1 MVVPSSIHR
10 NNTGGYT
17 SSTATSNKPC
27 TVYQVDSSATA
38 TFRRMI
44 SSTTRKAFWIVGR
57 GVNTGI
63 SSRHHQEHEIQTKE
77 TNGVKQLL
85 RAGDHSNGCIEHEN
99 IMFLWDLASGKTR
112 IFHNLSQ
119 IHCSHFGR
127 HGDCSPQEKFQFT
140 WSRQMNTFTLIAYAY
155 PPLSKSRATRKQFDL
170 IIDGISF
177 DSLPKPCYELGNCWM
192 ADIKRN
198 KNTSSKFKN
207 MLPVKTV
214 AAVPRKNKDDEDDA
228 MDARANT
235 KSVQKRRSPLDP
247 QHQHEEEVFSRRI
260 LQEKDSKGDSGCSP
274 CALPLFITFK

>member
-1 MVVPSSIHR
+1 MVIPSSIHR
-10 NNTGGYT
+10 NNNNGGYT
-17 SSTATSNKPC
+17 STTINNKPY

-57 GVNTGI
+57 GVNAGI
-63 SSRHHQEHEIQTKE
+63 SHHHHNQEFEIQTKE
-77 TNGVKQLL
+77 TNVVKHL
-85 RAGDHSNGCIEHEN
+85 RSGGHSNGGIAHEN
-99 IMFLWDLASGKTR
+99 IMFHWDLASGKTR

-127 HGDCSPQEKFQFT
+127 RGDFSPKKFQFT
-140 WSRQMNTFTLIAYAY
+140 WSSDISTFTLIAYAY

-177 DSLPKPCYELGNCWM
+177 DSLPKPCCGLGNCWK
-192 ADIKRN
+192 ADIKR

-214 AAVPRKNKDDEDDA
+214 AAVPRKNNDEDDL
-228 MDARANT
+228 MDTRENT
-235 KSVQKRRSPLDP
+235 KIVHKRTNLLDP
-247 QHQHEEEVFSRRI
+247 QHEHEEVVSRI
-260 LQEKDSKGDSGCSP
+260 LQEKDGKGNLECSP
-274 CALPLFITFK
+274 CALPFCITFK